1 METAG
6 ATPAELPQFHRL
18 ADGRRAIARG
28 DPSPRPLMAGA
39 RRVVVALGVR
49 GRAGQALVFS
59 LLPDR
64 GRPSPHHWVGREGGG
79 GRGSEV
85 DVLAVHVG
93 VYGCAL

>member
-1 METAG
+1 M
-6 ATPAELPQFHRL
+6 
-18 ADGRRAIARG
+18 
-28 DPSPRPLMAGA
+28 
-39 RRVVVALGVR
+39 
-49 GRAGQALVFS
+49 VFS

-64 GRPSPHHWVGREGGG
+64 GRLSPRHWGGREGGG